1 MHTTT
6 ELTYACTSTVLE
18 YAYSRWCAYIMNV
31 IATRV
36 VCILASLVL
45 SALRIVLSYSIHTTR
60 ECICILK

>member
-1 MHTTT
+1 MYTTT